1 MLPWAAY
8 DWRFRA
14 AKSSIAVTARGSGTK
29 GGLPTFAPSWPNGS
43 DAQEAARWRCRW
55 APAARPKKRTSVRV
69 SATAN
74 AYLQQVRI
82 APASEFRE
90 LTLTPTDPVAWEVG
104 YSDPAA
110 FRKTFQKLTAV
121 TPSAYRQRFG
131 TA

>member
-1 MLPWAAY
+1 MAVQLGTCSTTK
-8 DWRFRA
+8 
-14 AKSSIAVTARGSGTK
+14 KSGHPCAS
-29 GGLPTFAPSWPNGS
+29 
-43 DAQEAARWRCRW
+43 Q
-55 APAARPKKRTSVRV
+55 RPP
-69 SATAN
+69 N

-104 YSDPAA
+104 YSEPAA